1 MSVDVFLVSL
11 LMDTEVATRE
21 VLRKKRVLKI
31 FANFTGKHLC
41 LSLFLTTKLL
51 KYLYLYLNTY
61 FEEHLL
67 TSASMNIN
75 SICLLI
81 RTISL

>member
-31 FANFTGKHLC
+31 FANFTGKHVFE
-41 LSLFLTTKLL
+41 SLFNNKVIKIPIPIP
-51 KYLYLYLNTY
+51 KYL
-61 FEEHLL
+61 F
-67 TSASMNIN
+67 
-75 SICLLI
+75 
-81 RTISL
+81 